1 MFKYLLKL
9 LPLVYLYLCCS
20 SIWLIHAQVQETWVA
35 RYNGPGNSS
44 DAGQVVAVGNNG
56 NVYVAGWT
64 GGGAAA
70 DYITLKY
77 DSAGAQQW
85 VQTYNGPANGR
96 DVVSAMC
103 IDGSGNVYVTGASV
117 GDSITAEFVTI
128 KYDNSGIQQ
137 WVQRYSAVIPNSL
150 GGAASIA
157 VDNNG
162 NVYVTGVMYFNKS
175 NGGIH
180 SDYVTIK
187 YNSAGIEQWVRRYDG
202 GFEFDDESR
211 AVAIDTNGNA
221 YVTGWSQ
228 DSLQVQDI
236 VTIKY
241 NSAGVQQWIDRYHL
255 NVLSQQP
262 YDIALGKDGNI
273 YVAGKGFTIKYT
285 PAGSRQWA
293 VQSDANLFSM
303 AVDSNNN
310 VYVVGYGFLGGSVI
324 IKYNSSGVQQWLQS
338 FSEFGF
344 ISIAVDN
351 DGNSFATGSTGN
363 PNDYATVKYDSSGV
377 EQWVQRYDG
386 PANGLDVSNSIA
398 VDNNGNVYVTGHSVG
413 IGTGADITTIK
424 YSQGMQITRPQ
435 TGELWIAG
443 EKDTIR
449 WSGGQT
455 DQFVSIEYSTDNGQT
470 FNLIELATPADS
482 QYYVWDIPKTL
493 ISTHSK
499 IRLSDFQTSTVLST
513 TDTFKIKPY
522 IITKLDDNGNYI
534 AYDRG
539 TDAWGFSN
547 NPADMWPQSWYSQ
560 FNYRGIDRFT
570 NQQYPQQG
578 LIAFKV
584 APDSIYPDWVSWVN
598 TYGVNA
604 CYFNVSPAVYNL
616 NAILS
621 WQKFNSTWKGSCF
634 GISASNAL
642 AFQVKNN
649 FQTRYPNFPDFTNP
663 INVMSD
669 TNVIPVINE
678 LFTHQSGNPTRQAW
692 IGRLNVVTPNQ
703 TLNEIKSMLREDNVK
718 IRTLTL
724 LNNNGAGGHSIL
736 VYSLEQ
742 DATQKELYYLFVYDN
757 SYPNNL
763 NALVLIDTTGN
774 SNQGI
779 WLTTYGW
786 TTWGGPKKLMLEI
799 ESVNYLSNATL
810 PKNNGTS
817 TSPFIL
823 DEDQLEVSSGIN
835 SNITIIDMLGNITG
849 FINGQVFEDIP
860 ESVPLSYLNGSE
872 TPPYSYSLPTNN
884 YSVVLNEFS
893 EDVIESF
900 FFTGNKSFS
909 YERTGATNTQSD
921 RLFFDGGVSVVN
933 PDVQNKTV
941 RLLNLIN
948 ETSQEKLAV
957 LSSLELAQNDSVK
970 IENPDSNKVKI
981 ISYGSAK
988 DYDIELNY
996 STANGIGRFAN
1007 SGIVL
1012 TANTSH
1018 TLLPDWTNLTNSQ
1031 LIVLVDV
1038 GNDGTIDDTITVI
1051 NTVDVDDKGS
1061 LGIPQEFN
1069 LAQNYPN
1076 PFNPVT
1082 TIKYS
1087 IPQRSNVI
1095 IIVYDVLGNEVT
1107 TLVNEEKD
1115 KGVYTVKFD
1124 ASNMASGIS
1133 AKGGYASGVYF
1144 YQLQAGN
1151 FIETKKM
1158 LLIK

>member
-35 RYNGPGNSS
+35 RYNGPGNSF

-449 WSGGQT
+449 WTGRPLGH
-455 DQFVSIEYSTDNGQT
+455 FVSVEFSSDSGITYSTIASSVLGDSLTWSVPDTVYTTRAKIRIIDITSHTDTAVSDTFRAKGYVLTRFDKNGKYEAFTPNVHGWNYRNGTLWPSSWWSQFHYITAIDPNTNESYPPFFHSIPDSAFVDWPLWTKVFSTNKCYWST
-470 FNLIELATPADS
+470 FLAIYNGKA
-482 QYYVWDIPKTL
+482 QEKWKTL
-493 ISTHSK
+493 TQPH
-499 IRLSDFQTSTVLST
+499 R
-513 TDTFKIKPY
+513 
-522 IITKLDDNGNYI
+522 
-534 AYDRG
+534 
-539 TDAWGFSN
+539 
-547 NPADMWPQSWYSQ
+547 
-560 FNYRGIDRFT
+560 
-570 NQQYPQQG
+570 
-578 LIAFKV
+578 
-584 APDSIYPDWVSWVN
+584 
-598 TYGVNA
+598 
-604 CYFNVSPAVYNL
+604 
-616 NAILS
+616 
-621 WQKFNSTWKGSCF
+621 GSCF
-634 GISASNAL
+634 GFAGSSFL
-642 AFQVKNN
+642 AFS
-649 FQTRYPNFPDFTNP
+649 FQGSIPCNQSRYSQFYK
-663 INVMSD
+663 S
-669 TNVIPVINE
+669 
-678 LFTHQSGNPTRQAW
+678 LF
-692 IGRLNVVTPNQ
+692 
-703 TLNEIKSMLREDNVK
+703 
-718 IRTLTL
+718 
-724 LNNNGAGGHSIL
+724 
-736 VYSLEQ
+736 
-742 DATQKELYYLFVYDN
+742 
-757 SYPNNL
+757 
-763 NALVLIDTTGN
+763 
-774 SNQGI
+774 
-779 WLTTYGW
+779 
-786 TTWGGPKKLMLEI
+786 
-799 ESVNYLSNATL
+799 
-810 PKNNGTS
+810 
-817 TSPFIL
+817 SPFEQFNSEHYKWIL
-823 DEDQLEVSSGIN
+823 CI
-835 SNITIIDMLGNITG
+835 
-849 FINGQVFEDIP
+849 
-860 ESVPLSYLNGSE
+860 SVW
-872 TPPYSYSLPTNN
+872 
-884 YSVVLNEFS
+884 
-893 EDVIESF
+893 
-900 FFTGNKSFS
+900 K
-909 YERTGATNTQSD
+909 
-921 RLFFDGGVSVVN
+921 
-933 PDVQNKTV
+933 
-941 RLLNLIN
+941 
-948 ETSQEKLAV
+948 
-957 LSSLELAQNDSVK
+957 
-970 IENPDSNKVKI
+970 
-981 ISYGSAK
+981 
-988 DYDIELNY
+988 
-996 STANGIGRFAN
+996 
-1007 SGIVL
+1007 
-1012 TANTSH
+1012 
-1018 TLLPDWTNLTNSQ
+1018 
-1031 LIVLVDV
+1031 
-1038 GNDGTIDDTITVI
+1038 TIT
-1051 NTVDVDDKGS
+1051 
-1061 LGIPQEFN
+1061 
-1069 LAQNYPN
+1069 
-1076 PFNPVT
+1076 
-1082 TIKYS
+1082 
-1087 IPQRSNVI
+1087 
-1095 IIVYDVLGNEVT
+1095 
-1107 TLVNEEKD
+1107 
-1115 KGVYTVKFD
+1115 
-1124 ASNMASGIS
+1124 
-1133 AKGGYASGVYF
+1133 
-1144 YQLQAGN
+1144 
-1151 FIETKKM
+1151 
-1158 LLIK
+1158 